1 MKILKYEKTGSG
13 KYRIILDNGEVID
26 TYDQVILKDD
36 LLLKSELT
44 PNQYQQIFIENRFTE
59 AYRLC
64 VKYVAIRTRSTKE
77 IKDYLIRKGFSEDEI
92 EEVIKRLSRDK
103 VLDDEHF
110 TECFIKDKLSF
121 TSMGQYRIIAEL
133 KKHNITNEMID
144 KYSYL
149 WDKEVM
155 IKRIDKLVNKQMKS
169 SRKLDQYKLRNKIYY
184 YLLNLGYY
192 SDDIV
197 TVLNYKF

>member
-44 PNQYQQIFIENRFTE
+44 ASQYQQIFIENRFTE

-64 VKYVAIRTRSTKE
+64 VKYVAIRIRSTKE
-77 IKDYLIRKGFSEDEI
+77 IRDYLIRKGFNEDEI
-92 EEVIKRLSRDK
+92 EEVIRRLSNDR

-110 TECFIKDKLSF
+110 TECFIKDKLNF
-121 TSMGQYRIIAEL
+121 TGMGQYRIIAEL
-133 KKHNITNEMID
+133 KKHDIANEMID

-149 WDKEVM
+149 WDKEVI
-155 IKRIDKLVNKQMKS
+155 IKRIDKLVDKQMKS
-169 SRKLDQYKLRNKIYY
+169 NRKLDQYKLRNKIYY